1 MIQGCH
7 FPPESMTVIYLA
19 SRSPRRRE
27 LLTQLG
33 VAHDVLLFAPAAPG
47 VDDEPQLPG
56 EAAADYVRRTARD
69 KAWQGA
75 RVLAQRQLPLR
86 PVLAAD
92 TTVILNGQVL
102 GKPRDRD
109 DALSMLR
116 RLSGATHQVHTALAL
131 VDGDRLR
138 EDVSITDVVFDTL
151 SDAQIAAY
159 CDSGDPY
166 DKAGAYGIQSGAGRF
181 VSRIA
186 GSFTGVMGLPLFETA
201 RLLAQLDNREHS

>member
-1 MIQGCH
+1 
-7 FPPESMTVIYLA
+7 MTFIYLA

-33 VAHDVLLFAPAAPG
+33 VAHDVLLFPPAAAG

-75 RVLAQRQLPLR
+75 RVLAERQLPAR

-92 TTVILNGQVL
+92 TTVILAGEVL

-109 DALSMLR
+109 DAIAILQ
-116 RLSGATHQVHTALAL
+116 RLSGATHEVHTALAL
-131 VDGDRLR
+131 VDDGTLY
-138 EDVSITDVVFDTL
+138 EDVSITEVVFDTL
-151 SDAQIAAY
+151 SDAQITAY
-159 CDSGDPY
+159 CDSGEPF
-166 DKAGAYGIQSGAGRF
+166 DKAGAYGIQGGAGRF
-181 VSRIA
+181 VERIA

-201 RLLAQLDNREHS
+201 RLLAQLDNRSSS